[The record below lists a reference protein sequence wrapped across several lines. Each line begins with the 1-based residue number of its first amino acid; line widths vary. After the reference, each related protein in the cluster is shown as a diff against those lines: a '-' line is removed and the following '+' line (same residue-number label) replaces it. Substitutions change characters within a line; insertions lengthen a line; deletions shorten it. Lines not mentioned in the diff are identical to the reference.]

1 VTAFERHI
9 KGLLKHSTKLKEAKM
24 KLKTLSIYLFTFV
37 LVCLFSFSAQAAES
51 IKIGHIDPFSGPIA
65 AVGLEAIDNFR
76 LAADAVNKRGGVLG
90 GRMIEIVPLDNAM
103 KAEKTTQQLKKAIDM
118 GLSFI
123 AQGIASSHA
132 LNIIKTLNKHN
143 KRNPDQAMVYFN
155 HSAVTP
161 AFTNEMCSFWHFRFD
176 ADADMKI
183 GGLVTQLGKNPKV
196 KKLYMLNQNYVYGKA
211 VQSAVNRFLK
221 ERAPH
226 VELVGDDLMLPFGKV
241 QDFTPYVAKI
251 ASLKADGVITG
262 NWGVDFERFVKAVAA
277 AGLDV
282 DFYSIYAGI
291 PVSVNNYGEEAGIKL
306 KIKQI
311 SESHINDED
320 RAEVKAINAANLK
333 KHKRTWYADRYRLII
348 EMFAAA
354 LEKAGT
360 DDPVAVAYAL
370 EGMTVPGPHGD
381 TIVMRADNHQIAMPL
396 AVSSIDPNAA
406 TKFVYHDKTFGI
418 GWKTDGWVSTA
429 ENTLKTT
436 CKMKRPPKP

>member
-1 VTAFERHI
+1 MKSRKFFTY
-9 KGLLKHSTKLKEAKM
+9 LLS
-24 KLKTLSIYLFTFV
+24 FV
-37 LVCLFSFSAQAAES
+37 LVSLLSFSVQAAEP
-51 IKIGHIDPFSGPIA
+51 IKLGVIDPLSGPLA
-65 AVGLEAIDNFR
+65 AIGLEVIDNYR
-76 LAADAVNKRGGVLG
+76 LAADGVNKRGGVLG

-103 KAEKTTQQLKKAIDM
+103 KAEKTTQQVKKAIDM

-123 AQGIASSHA
+123 AQGVGSNHA

-143 KRNPDQAMVYFN
+143 KRNPDQAIVYFN
-155 HSAVTP
+155 HAAVTP

-183 GGLVTQLGKNPKV
+183 SALVTQIGKNPKI
-196 KKLYMLNQNYVYGKA
+196 KKLYTLNQNYAYGKA
-211 VQSAVNRFLK
+211 VQAAVNRYLK

-226 VELVGDDLMLPFGKV
+226 VELVGDDLMIPFGKV
-241 QDFTPYVAKI
+241 QDFTPYVAKV
-251 ASLKADGVITG
+251 ASLKADAVITG
-262 NWGVDFERFVKAVAA
+262 NWGADFERFAKAIAA

-282 DFYSIYAGI
+282 EFYSIYAGI
-291 PVSVNNYGEEAGIKL
+291 PSSINNYGEAAGIQL

-311 SESHINDED
+311 SESHMNDED

-333 KHKRTWYADRYRLII
+333 KHKRSWYADRYRLVI

-370 EGMTVPGPHGD
+370 EGMTAPGPHGD
-381 TIVMRADNHQIAMPL
+381 TVVMRAENHQIAMPMV
-396 AVSSIDPNAA
+396 VSSIDPNAPI
-406 TKFVYHDKTFGI
+406 KFVYHDKTFGI

-429 ENTLKTT
+429 ENTLPTT
-436 CKMKRPPKP
+436 CKMERPPKP

>member
-1 VTAFERHI
+1 MKSRKFFTY
-9 KGLLKHSTKLKEAKM
+9 LLS
-24 KLKTLSIYLFTFV
+24 FV
-37 LVCLFSFSAQAAES
+37 LVSLLSFSVQAAEP
-51 IKIGHIDPFSGPIA
+51 IRLGLIDPFSGPLA
-65 AVGLEAIDNFR
+65 AIGLETIDNYE

-103 KAEKTTQQLKKAIDM
+103 KAEKTTQQVKKAVDM
-118 GLSFI
+118 GIRFI
-123 AQGIASSHA
+123 AQGVGSNHA

-143 KRNPDQAMVYFN
+143 KRNPDQAIVYFN
-155 HSAVTP
+155 HAAVTP
-161 AFTNEMCSFWHFRFD
+161 AFTNELCSFWHFRFD

-183 GGLVTQLGKNPKV
+183 SALVTQIGKNPKI
-196 KKLYMLNQNYVYGKA
+196 KKLYTLNQNYAYGKA
-211 VQSAVNRFLK
+211 VQAAVNKYLK

-226 VELVGDDLMLPFGKV
+226 VELVGDDLMIPFGKV
-241 QDFTPYVAKI
+241 QDFTPYVAKV
-251 ASLKADGVITG
+251 ASLKADAVITG
-262 NWGVDFERFVKAVAA
+262 NWGPDFSRFVKAIAA

-282 DFYSIYAGI
+282 EFYSIYAGI
-291 PVSVNNYGEEAGIKL
+291 PSSVNAYGEAAGIQL

-333 KHKRTWYADRYRLII
+333 KHKRTWYADRYRLVI

-370 EGMTVPGPHGD
+370 EGGTAPGPHGD
-381 TIVMRADNHQIAMPL
+381 TVVMRAENHQIAMPMV
-396 AVSSIDPNAA
+396 VSSIDPNAPI
-406 TKFVYHDKTFGI
+406 KFVYNDKTFGI

-429 ENTLKTT
+429 ENTLATT